1 MGWAVSDHRVTTG
14 KRDQRTVVIDMLPP
28 LRVLA
33 SQEVCPSFEDEMDIY
48 ENQGSK
54 CDGMEGQSRVQ
65 HTTSG

>member
-1 MGWAVSDHRVTTG
+1 MSDHRVITG
-14 KRDQRTVVIDMLPP
+14 RRDQRTVVIEMLPP

-48 ENQGSK
+48 VNQGSK
-54 CDGMEGQSRVQ
+54 CERIEEQPRVQ